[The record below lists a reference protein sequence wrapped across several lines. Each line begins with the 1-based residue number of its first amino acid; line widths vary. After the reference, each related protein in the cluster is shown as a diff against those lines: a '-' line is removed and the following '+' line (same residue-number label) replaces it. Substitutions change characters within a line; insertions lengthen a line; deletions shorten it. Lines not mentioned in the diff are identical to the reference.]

1 MRIAF
6 YAPLKSPTHAVPSGD
21 RRVARLLIE
30 ALERAGHVVELA
42 STLRTY
48 EPAGDFARQT
58 WFRDQSAAAASDL
71 VALWSGAGRAQR
83 PDLWFTYHVYYKAPD
98 WMGPAVAAGLGIP
111 YVIAEASFAPKRMQG
126 AWSLGHAAAGE
137 SIRAASLVLCPIRD
151 DVGCLEPLVSPPA
164 KIRLLPPFVDPAP
177 YRAAARNRAAH
188 RKRLSAEFHLD
199 PSVPWIVVA
208 AMMRMGDKA
217 SSYSMLASTLRR
229 LTDIPWQ
236 IVVAGD
242 GAARG
247 AIEAAFESAAPGR
260 CRFLGEYGADD
271 LASLYPACDLCLW
284 PAVNE
289 AYGMSLLEAQAAGI
303 PVVSR
308 AIRGVPDVVC
318 HGRTG
323 LLAPPEDEAALAE
336 LARQLLF
343 DGNRRRKMGQA
354 AAQFV
359 HVERSIDSAAT
370 SLDQGLREI
379 HIAANRSPA
388 AVQR

>member
-21 RRVARLLIE
+21 RRVGRLMIE

-48 EPAGDFARQT
+48 ESAGDSARQASL
-58 WFRDQSAAAASDL
+58 RDQSAAAADDL
-71 VALWSGAGRAQR
+71 IARWGGAGRDQR
-83 PDLWFTYHVYYKAPD
+83 PDIWFTYHVYYKAPD

-111 YVIAEASFAPKRMQG
+111 YAIAEASFAPKRRHG
-126 AWSLGHAAAGE
+126 AWSLGHVAAEEA
-137 SIRAASLVLCPIRD
+137 IRAASLVLCPIRD

-164 KIRLLPPFVDPAP
+164 KIRLLPPFLDPAP
-177 YRAAARNRAAH
+177 YQAAAGNRAAH
-188 RKRLSAEFHLD
+188 RKTLATKFHLD
-199 PSVPWIVVA
+199 PSVPWIVIA
-208 AMMRMGDKA
+208 AMMRVGDKA
-217 SSYSMLASTLRR
+217 SSYYMLASTLRR

-242 GAARG
+242 GVARG
-247 AIEAAFESAAPGR
+247 EIEAAVESAAPGR
-260 CRFLGEYGADD
+260 ARFLGECGADD
-271 LASLYPACDLCLW
+271 LTALYPACDLCIW

-289 AYGMSLLEAQAAGI
+289 AYGMALLEAQAAGI

-323 LLAPPEDEAALAE
+323 LLAPPDDEAALAE
-336 LARQLLF
+336 LSRQLLV
-343 DGNRRRKMGQA
+343 DGDRRRQMGQA

-359 HVERSIDSAAT
+359 GAERSVDSAAT
-370 SLDQGLREI
+370 SLDQALREI
-379 HIAANRSPA
+379 RSATNRSAA